1 MLKKI
6 SQMTIIILLS
16 IFSFYYTNKSI
27 EIISIQDPL
36 MKEIKNKTNKYNIE
50 ATKATIK
57 NNTII
62 PGINGKE
69 IDYETS
75 YKKMKEYGNY
85 NEFLITLKDVKPAI
99 SINDNYDK
107 YIISGNKKIK
117 SVALVFVIEN
127 TFPSNIIKIL
137 NSKNIKATFFVDG
150 IYIENNYQELEKMN
164 NFELELLSYN
174 FSYNEVEFV
183 SSKNYLEALTNKQLK
198 FCYSEKEND
207 ELIELCQKLK
217 MHTIIPTIKIK
228 NNLYKEIKENLSN
241 SIIISIPIT
250 SNVEKKL
257 SLTINYIKSRG
268 YTFKTLEE
276 LISENIDK

>member
-1 MLKKI
+1 
-6 SQMTIIILLS
+6 
-16 IFSFYYTNKSI
+16 
-27 EIISIQDPL
+27 
-36 MKEIKNKTNKYNIE
+36 
-50 ATKATIK
+50 
-57 NNTII
+57 
-62 PGINGKE
+62 
-69 IDYETS
+69 
-75 YKKMKEYGNY
+75 
-85 NEFLITLKDVKPAI
+85 
-99 SINDNYDK
+99 
-107 YIISGNKKIK
+107 
-117 SVALVFVIEN
+117 
-127 TFPSNIIKIL
+127 
-137 NSKNIKATFFVDG
+137 
-150 IYIENNYQELEKMN
+150 MN

>member
-107 YIISGNKKIK
+107 YIIRGNKKIK

-174 FSYNEVEFV
+174 FSYNVVEFV

>member
-85 NEFLITLKDVKPAI
+85 N
-99 SINDNYDK
+99 
-107 YIISGNKKIK
+107 
-117 SVALVFVIEN
+117 
-127 TFPSNIIKIL
+127 
-137 NSKNIKATFFVDG
+137 
-150 IYIENNYQELEKMN
+150 
-164 NFELELLSYN
+164 
-174 FSYNEVEFV
+174 
-183 SSKNYLEALTNKQLK
+183 
-198 FCYSEKEND
+198 
-207 ELIELCQKLK
+207 
-217 MHTIIPTIKIK
+217 
-228 NNLYKEIKENLSN
+228 
-241 SIIISIPIT
+241 
-250 SNVEKKL
+250 
-257 SLTINYIKSRG
+257 
-268 YTFKTLEE
+268 
-276 LISENIDK
+276 